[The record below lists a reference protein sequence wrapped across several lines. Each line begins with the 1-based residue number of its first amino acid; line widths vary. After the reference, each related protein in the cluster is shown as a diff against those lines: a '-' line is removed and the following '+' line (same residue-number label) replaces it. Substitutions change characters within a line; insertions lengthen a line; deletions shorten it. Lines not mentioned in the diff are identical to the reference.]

1 MSPRKTGRISKDV
14 RNMVR
19 DRLNERID
27 DGQFKQRLSSLI
39 DSNKGIGNLH
49 CDIGE
54 ALARWIAH
62 YLYLLTDDVDR
73 NIAWGPELDW
83 GIVFKWG
90 RGQLRD
96 TSVKNLCYFRLQ
108 SPQNK
113 AAFEQRVT
121 ELIHEDTAGFV
132 EKLRAEATGALL
144 DYFFHLAD
152 EVEDRIRQDFERY
165 HIDKMSI

>member
-1 MSPRKTGRISKDV
+1 MPKRNIGPISKVV
-14 RNMVR
+14 RDLVR
-19 DRLNERID
+19 DRLNDRIND
-27 DGQFKQRLSSLI
+27 TQFKEGLSSLI

-113 AAFEQRVT
+113 AVFKQRVT
-121 ELIHEDTAGFV
+121 ELIREDPAGFV

-152 EVEDRIRQDFERY
+152 EVEDRIRQDFEKY
-165 HIDKMSI
+165 HVDKMSI